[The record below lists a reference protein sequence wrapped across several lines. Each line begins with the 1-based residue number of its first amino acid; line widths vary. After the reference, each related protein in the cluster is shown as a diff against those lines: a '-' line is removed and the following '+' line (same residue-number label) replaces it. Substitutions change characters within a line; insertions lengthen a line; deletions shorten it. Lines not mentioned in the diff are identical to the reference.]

1 MCTVIVLLVGLVR
14 INCTRLSM
22 YEIFCDNEIVICCF
36 VLHQV
41 LVRVILI
48 WQQCNDIYE
57 ICSGILKIGMLK
69 RHCCTVAQVV

>member
-22 YEIFCDNEIVICCF
+22 YEIFCDNEIVIWCF

-41 LVRVILI
+41 LVHVKLI
-48 WQQCNDIYE
+48 WQHSVMAFMRFVQAF
-57 ICSGILKIGMLK
+57 L
-69 RHCCTVAQVV
+69 Q